1 VSAAAAREKLK
12 AVLDP
17 ADRYN
22 SYWDAL
28 TQFLR
33 LELSKAEF
41 DRIAVGALGAHVA
54 LHNDLIM
61 ALLRDAQ
68 RGPPPELPFK
78 TEPMVV
84 GDSASSAP
92 LAGTEVSVPESA
104 PAPKLQGEG
113 EAASSLV
120 AAGAA
125 PAMPSA
131 PKLMLKIK
139 ADGGGNLAASLQEP
153 AVNVDPQE
161 EEQLNALYDRLLEIA
176 KDRGLQGAAPQA
188 VSFMARAVRATTNHL
203 VTAAVLHA
211 ADHSGVAQQQQQQP
225 APTDDAT
232 KRMVSAS
239 DLADCIRQTT
249 RAPWMVPPSQ
259 RAGLSLLGG
268 AKFVA

>member
-1 VSAAAAREKLK
+1 MSSSPNTAVASAAAAREKLK

-78 TEPMVV
+78 TAQPMVV
-84 GDSASSAP
+84 GDSASCAP

-104 PAPKLQGEG
+104 PTPKLQGEG

-125 PAMPSA
+125 PAVPSA

-139 ADGGGNLAASLQEP
+139 ADGGGNLAASLQGP
-153 AVNVDPQE
+153 AVNVDPKE
-161 EEQLNALYDRLLEIA
+161 EEQ
-176 KDRGLQGAAPQA
+176 
-188 VSFMARAVRATTNHL
+188 VSVTVRHLACVRVHVPRVHVCMCRACMCRACMCRVCMCRVCMCHVYTFT
-203 VTAAVLHA
+203 
-211 ADHSGVAQQQQQQP
+211 
-225 APTDDAT
+225 
-232 KRMVSAS
+232 
-239 DLADCIRQTT
+239 
-249 RAPWMVPPSQ
+249 PS
-259 RAGLSLLGG
+259 RR
-268 AKFVA
+268 